1 MLDLTTTILVFGLV
15 TSFFVSRILEPRQS
29 GITTTTESTSSAD
42 INAITGIGDI
52 NGGIVL

>member
-15 TSFFVSRILEPRQS
+15 TSFVSRILEPRQS